1 MNYIG
6 KEIDDFK
13 VKAFQNGE
21 TIDVTKEDMLGH
33 WSILLFYPADFSFI
47 CPTELEALQGLYDQ
61 FKNAGAEIYSCSED
75 TEFVHK
81 AWAEIPVVALLTV
94 GPGKLRSN

>member
-33 WSILLFYPADFSFI
+33 WSTLFKGYMTNSRMPVLKFTHVQKILNLFI
-47 CPTELEALQGLYDQ
+47 KHGRMHLLKLQ
-61 FKNAGAEIYSCSED
+61 
-75 TEFVHK
+75 
-81 AWAEIPVVALLTV
+81 
-94 GPGKLRSN
+94 RSNTQC

>member
-47 CPTELEALQGLYDQ
+47 CPTESRV
-61 FKNAGAEIYSCSED
+61 I
-75 TEFVHK
+75 
-81 AWAEIPVVALLTV
+81 
-94 GPGKLRSN
+94 